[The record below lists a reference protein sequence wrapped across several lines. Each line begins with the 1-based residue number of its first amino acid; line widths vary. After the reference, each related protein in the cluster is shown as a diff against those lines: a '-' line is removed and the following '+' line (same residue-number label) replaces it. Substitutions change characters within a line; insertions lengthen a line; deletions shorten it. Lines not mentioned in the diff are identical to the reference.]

1 MKDFELL
8 YTPTASGQ
16 YDALEHSRSKQF
28 KAIDKALDFLAAN
41 PRHPG
46 LRSHK
51 YESMKGPGGCD
62 IWESYAENNAP
73 GAYRIFWHYG
83 PGSGKISIV
92 AIVQHPK

>member
-1 MKDFELL
+1 VKAFELL
-8 YTPTASGQ
+8 YTLTASAQ
-16 YDALEHSRSKQF
+16 YDALEAARSKQF
-28 KAIDKALDFLAAN
+28 RAADKALDFLTIN

-83 PGSGKISIV
+83 PGPGKITIV
-92 AIVQHPK
+92 AIVPHPK

>member
-1 MKDFELL
+1 VKGFELL
-8 YTPTASGQ
+8 YTPTASVQ
-16 YDALEHSRSKQF
+16 YDVLEAAHSKQSR
-28 KAIDKALDFLAAN
+28 AVDKALDFLTLN

-51 YESMKGPGGCD
+51 YESMRGPDGCD

-83 PGSGKISIV
+83 RGSGKITIV
-92 AIVQHPK
+92 AIVPHPK